1 MQVQTNSSWPVVSP
15 GTNYL
20 SQLLHKVLFVC
31 FPMDIIDKNCTAHP
45 RKENKYLQVNKGTVV
60 GEKLIVPDTSMHA
73 AEAVK

>member
-1 MQVQTNSSWPVVSP
+1 MVSP
-15 GTNYL
+15 GTNHL
-20 SQLLHKVLFVC
+20 SQLLHKVFVC
-31 FPMDIIDKNCTAHP
+31 FPVDIIDKNCTAQP